1 MKQKN
6 ENLDFLNEL
15 YETRLRVRIK
25 VSDIQIKKILY

>member
-25 VSDIQIKKILY
+25 VSDIQI

>member
-6 ENLDFLNEL
+6 ENLDFLNES

-25 VSDIQIKKILY
+25 VSDIQI